1 MMRLLSMILLLSA
14 APSYA
19 IEAVKDAVDDVNE
32 TVDQCEALYEEIR
45 NSECTKAFL
54 DIVGKAYIKVGVSF
68 TERQLKFENSETKK
82 KAFVL
87 SSGFKPRPIFTVAL
101 SDSYFSNNQSNW
113 GWGLGFSY
121 FDDYAFEQVIERDG
135 TNKQKDLGTYS
146 TMNVIAVTPSIFYSW
161 GRFDDNRRSFGKL
174 GLGINFLH
182 SHVRGTAY
190 QTESRADEACY
201 QAGTNLHEG
210 NGSVEQLRATCEQ
223 IQFEESSFGSGIKLF
238 IAGEWSLWEVEF
250 SISQFG
256 QKDGS
261 EYKFNTQEAVLGF
274 AKKFEF

>member
-1 MMRLLSMILLLSA
+1 MHRLVFLFVLLAQPVS
-14 APSYA
+14 A
-19 IEAVKDAVDDVNE
+19 IEAVKDAVEDVNE
-32 TVDQCEALYEEIR
+32 TVDQCEQLYEDIR

-54 DIVGKAYIKVGVSF
+54 SIVGKAYIKVGVSF
-68 TERQLKFENSETKK
+68 TERQLKFENSQTKK

-101 SDSYFSNNQSNW
+101 SDSYFNDNQSNW

-135 TNKQKDLGTYS
+135 TNKTKDLGTYS
-146 TMNVIAVTPSIFYSW
+146 TMNVIAVTPSLFYSW
-161 GRFDDNRRSFGKL
+161 GRFDENRRTFGKAGF
-174 GLGINFLH
+174 GLNFLH

-190 QTESRADEACY
+190 QTEVKADAACY
-201 QAGTNLHEG
+201 QAATDLHDG
-210 NGSVEQLRATCEQ
+210 NGSVEQVRATCEQ
-223 IQFEESSFGSGIKLF
+223 IQFEEASFGAGIKVF
-238 IAGEWSLWEVEF
+238 VAGEWNLWEVEF

-256 QKDGS
+256 QNDGD